1 MYGEVHWKA
10 QGGSMSDP
18 QPVSD
23 FVATCQALLNK
34 ITNEGLPQQARD
46 DAKRELA
53 ALIQK
58 NRETKR

>member
-1 MYGEVHWKA
+1 MYGEVYRA
-10 QGGSMSDP
+10 SQGGSMSDP

-23 FVATCQALLNK
+23 FVATCWALLDK

-58 NRETKR
+58 NRERR